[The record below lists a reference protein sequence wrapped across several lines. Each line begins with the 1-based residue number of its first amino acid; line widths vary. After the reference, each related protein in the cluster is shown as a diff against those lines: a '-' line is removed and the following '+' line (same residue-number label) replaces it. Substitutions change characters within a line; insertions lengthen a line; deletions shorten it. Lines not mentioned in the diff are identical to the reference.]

1 MGMDVCRPSL
11 APLKVETRPWMG
23 SFTIE
28 EKEALAGPLL
38 LHHGTFF
45 PFFRFFSTARAANG
59 AYKSGTD
66 CLYATAATFRA
77 A

>member
-1 MGMDVCRPSL
+1 MRGRWC
-11 APLKVETRPWMG
+11 A
-23 SFTIE
+23 
-28 EKEALAGPLL
+28 AGLL

-45 PFFRFFSTARAANG
+45 PFSDFFSTARAANG

-66 CLYATAATFRA
+66 CLYAIAATFHA